1 MARRGRAIDPLIGHQ
16 AGAGKR
22 VYLLSEHFHIWKEAA
37 EEANAA
43 QINRSPPNAK
53 TSLLQRSL
61 KKDLW
66 IVTERSICEN
76 VLSAPEGSKC
86 HAFVA
91 GYIYSKMQ
99 PWHRPRII
107 FIYQG

>member
-1 MARRGRAIDPLIGHQ
+1 MAPCGSVIDPSIGHK

-22 VYLLSEHFHIWKEAA
+22 MYLLSEHFHIWKEAA

-43 QINRSPPNAK
+43 QINRSPKNAK

-66 IVTERSICEN
+66 IFTERSICEN
-76 VLSAPEGSKC
+76 VSSAPEGSKC
-86 HAFVA
+86 HVFIG

-99 PWHRPRII
+99 LWHRLRNI
-107 FIYQG
+107 FICQW